1 MFENPLDINGRA
13 GSVSLT
19 FDVLAHVLL
28 VLAACLAAYAL
39 IRAARVQIVPRAL
52 ENVWR
57 RLVLILGLAGA
68 VAFFSEFF
76 HNLIGANLS
85 FGRAPLIWGTA
96 MALTVP
102 AVAAM
107 AVPRRFAAA
116 LLCGW
121 IPAAAALTVFYVD
134 VQQKTDYFSFDS
146 YGRQSIFVALGYTL
160 LALLLMAIPFPRA
173 APIVG
178 WTGCGAALIAAYI
191 LLTNDGRRG
200 DQTLMMVAGF
210 TLLAAVLVAI
220 LLLRRSPVLGWG
232 AGSVGVLLLYFAAV
246 DFSSYVYYSSLAAIG
261 CTLLAL
267 LCATVPFA
275 RSNPTAEV
283 EPAAHVARE

>member
-1 MFENPLDINGRA
+1 
-13 GSVSLT
+13 
-19 FDVLAHVLL
+19 
-28 VLAACLAAYAL
+28 
-39 IRAARVQIVPRAL
+39 
-52 ENVWR
+52 
-57 RLVLILGLAGA
+57 
-68 VAFFSEFF
+68 
-76 HNLIGANLS
+76 
-85 FGRAPLIWGTA
+85 

-102 AVAAM
+102 AVSAM

-220 LLLRRSPVLGWG
+220 LLL
-232 AGSVGVLLLYFAAV
+232 YFAAV
-246 DFSSYVYYSSLAAIG
+246 DFSSYVYYSSLAAFG